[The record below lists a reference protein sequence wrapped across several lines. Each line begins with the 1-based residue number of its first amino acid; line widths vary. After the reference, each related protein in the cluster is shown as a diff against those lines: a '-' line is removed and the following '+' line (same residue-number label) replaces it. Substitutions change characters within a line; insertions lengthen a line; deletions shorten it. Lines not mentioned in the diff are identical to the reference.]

1 MRKNENRQTVGNL
14 DLTIDENLLDDTRPI
29 ILHNYR
35 LCTVITSCL
44 LVGLVTFG
52 VGYLTRDQYSTEC
65 ECVCDGSV

>member
-1 MRKNENRQTVGNL
+1 MRNNENRQTVGNL
-14 DLTIDENLLDDTRPI
+14 DLTVDENLLTDTRPI

-52 VGYLTRDQYSTEC
+52 IGYLTRDQYSTEC

>member
-14 DLTIDENLLDDTRPI
+14 DLTVDENLLDDTRPI